1 MILVKSF
8 KYLSSLLFCKRDLC
22 FIDLRSC
29 FSKGGCLDNKIAILL
44 LFVYTKH
51 TIFLAILGQHQHMPL
66 NTNTRTTGKLKLK
79 NRS

>member
-1 MILVKSF
+1 M
-8 KYLSSLLFCKRDLC
+8 
-22 FIDLRSC
+22 
-29 FSKGGCLDNKIAILL
+29 

-79 NRS
+79 NLS